1 MVGPKRWSGR
11 EALFVSQAVIARSKT
26 GATAFSILG
35 AISFCHLLND
45 MMQALLPAI
54 YPILK
59 GGFDL
64 SFGQIGLLTLTYQIT
79 ASLLQPLIGL
89 YTDRRP
95 QPYSLPFGM
104 GSTLLGLV
112 ALAFAP
118 NYPTLVAGS
127 ALLGVGSPRAARMA
141 WPSRCSRSA
150 AISANRSGR

>member
-1 MVGPKRWSGR
+1 MS
-11 EALFVSQAVIARSKT
+11 EAVIARPRA
-26 GATAFSILG
+26 GATVFPILG

-45 MMQALLPAI
+45 MMQALLPAM

-64 SFGQIGLLTLTYQIT
+64 TFGQIGLLTLTYQIT

-104 GSTLLGLV
+104 GSTLVGLV
-112 ALAFAP
+112 TLSIAP
-118 NYPTLVAGS
+118 SYPML
-127 ALLGVGSPRAARMA
+127 
-141 WPSRCSRSA
+141 
-150 AISANRSGR
+150 